1 MGFDYFVFYTE
12 ASLVC
17 IVILSMILI
26 TDRMY
31 NTKQEK
37 QLWFG
42 RAIISF
48 ILYFISDAC
57 WAAMLSGLFPKVRF
71 FAVFFNFTNFILLSV
86 MAYGMFMFIAIS
98 GKMSF
103 GNSIMKRKLFFLPTI
118 ISLVVICA
126 AYLIDPL
133 FWIDENNEL
142 NTLYYPL
149 MFAAPFLYLLASF
162 VFSVIYAVKSEL
174 REEKRRY
181 VIMGTIP
188 IGVMAFGMLQVV
200 ILNAPTFCF
209 GCTIMWLWY
218 YIQNTK
224 ALISIDDLTHLNNRG
239 QINRYMEQLRY
250 SRDSRT
256 VIMMIDINKFKGIN
270 DRFGHAE
277 GDRALII
284 VSGALKEACSKINAS
299 VFLGRYGG
307 DEFTIIIQNLSYDIQ
322 PSGLVSILRKTLAEK
337 KTEYDL
343 KYDLDVSIG
352 YDEMRDESDTAY
364 ACMNRADDNLYIDK
378 KSYAGLNI

>member
-1 MGFDYFVFYTE
+1 
-12 ASLVC
+12 
-17 IVILSMILI
+17 
-26 TDRMY
+26 
-31 NTKQEK
+31 
-37 QLWFG
+37 
-42 RAIISF
+42 
-48 ILYFISDAC
+48 
-57 WAAMLSGLFPKVRF
+57 
-71 FAVFFNFTNFILLSV
+71 
-86 MAYGMFMFIAIS
+86 
-98 GKMSF
+98 
-103 GNSIMKRKLFFLPTI
+103 
-118 ISLVVICA
+118 
-126 AYLIDPL
+126 
-133 FWIDENNEL
+133 
-142 NTLYYPL
+142 
-149 MFAAPFLYLLASF
+149 
-162 VFSVIYAVKSEL
+162 
-174 REEKRRY
+174 
-181 VIMGTIP
+181 
-188 IGVMAFGMLQVV
+188 
-200 ILNAPTFCF
+200 
-209 GCTIMWLWY
+209 MWLWY

-322 PSGLVSILRKTLAEK
+322 PSELVSILRKTLTEK

>member
-142 NTLYYPL
+142 NMLYYPL

-188 IGVMAFGMLQVV
+188 IGVMAFGMLQVL

>member
-1 MGFDYFVFYTE
+1 M
-12 ASLVC
+12 
-17 IVILSMILI
+17 
-26 TDRMY
+26 
-31 NTKQEK
+31 
-37 QLWFG
+37 
-42 RAIISF
+42 
-48 ILYFISDAC
+48 
-57 WAAMLSGLFPKVRF
+57 
-71 FAVFFNFTNFILLSV
+71 
-86 MAYGMFMFIAIS
+86 
-98 GKMSF
+98 
-103 GNSIMKRKLFFLPTI
+103 
-118 ISLVVICA
+118 
-126 AYLIDPL
+126 
-133 FWIDENNEL
+133 
-142 NTLYYPL
+142 
-149 MFAAPFLYLLASF
+149 
-162 VFSVIYAVKSEL
+162 
-174 REEKRRY
+174 
-181 VIMGTIP
+181 IMGTIP
-188 IGVMAFGMLQVV
+188 IGVMAFGMLQVL

-364 ACMNRADDNLYIDK
+364 ACMNRADEKLYIDK
-378 KSYAGLNI
+378 KRSSL